1 MLYHTQIQFDSVL
14 HSTLTLWLL
23 DFHFLHISSSLFFF
37 LLCLLLIQFLL
48 PDCPYTGDSP
58 DVSASSKPSQTS
70 QGSEASEEGSQG
82 TQGSQAT
89 QGSQS
94 TQPLSQFRG
103 CKMSDRVRAVAFLT
117 LG

>member
-1 MLYHTQIQFDSVL
+1 MLRSL
-14 HSTLTLWLL
+14 STRA
-23 DFHFLHISSSLFFF
+23 
-37 LLCLLLIQFLL
+37 
-48 PDCPYTGDSP
+48 GDSS
-58 DVSASSKPSQTS
+58 DDISAGSQPLQVS

-82 TQGSQAT
+82 TQRSQST

-117 LG
+117 LGENQHARELINTQKTSHKHDNKDLCHLHSHLACM